1 MYVSRRRNL
10 RHGGGI
16 LLSVQSMDID
26 AVHPIGSLLFSA
38 DKNYNPNN
46 DEHLQ
51 GTVWAQIYYNGAI
64 ASTTY
69 PNLVGYSTGENVAT
83 GRIGWDNLPEHTIVS
98 TGTTTND
105 ASHNHGIHLTTSS
118 NGTHSHMQQTLNY
131 EPNRSDGVNGRFD
144 QNGESWSGNH
154 CIQLYQMI
162 YDVEAG
168 EHNHTFDGTTSTDG
182 NHSHNV
188 STTAIEGGYVDSND
202 EYHSEGKLVRL
213 SLDPSKYNVFVWK
226 RIE

>member
-16 LLSVQSMDID
+16 LLSVQEMDID
-26 AVHPIGSLLFSA
+26 AIHPIGSLLFSA

-51 GTVWAQIYYNGAI
+51 GTTWAQIYYNGAI

-83 GRIGWDNLPEHTIVS
+83 GRITWENLPEHTIVS
-98 TGTTTND
+98 TGNTDTVNN
-105 ASHNHGIHLTTSS
+105 HNHAISVNTQDAGWHQHQTFHKGYYNVASGSDRRVASDRHIESDPQQDFGWS
-118 NGTHSHMQQTLNY
+118 DWIGGHSHAI
-131 EPNRSDGVNGRFD
+131 NGNTQD
-144 QNGESWSGNH
+144 
-154 CIQLYQMI
+154 
-162 YDVEAG
+162 AG
-168 EHNHTFDGTTSTDG
+168 SHAHT
-182 NHSHNV
+182 V
-188 STTAIEGGYVDSND
+188 STTAIEGGYVDSDD
-202 EYHSEGKLVRL
+202 EYHSEGKQVRL
-213 SLDPSKYNVFVWK
+213 TLDPSKYNVFVWK